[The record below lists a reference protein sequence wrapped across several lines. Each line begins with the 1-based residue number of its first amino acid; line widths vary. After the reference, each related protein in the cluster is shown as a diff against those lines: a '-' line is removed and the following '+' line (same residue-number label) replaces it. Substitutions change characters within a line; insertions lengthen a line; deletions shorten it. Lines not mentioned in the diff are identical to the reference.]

1 VIAPYSVSRSQ
12 SRKGGGASPL
22 LPTGGSLLAPIQ
34 MSDPTASPSETAS
47 GVKVIFNA
55 DEIRRAIS
63 RIAHE
68 IVERNDGARDLTLLG
83 LRTRGG
89 PIAQRLAARIRDLE
103 GVAVPV
109 AELDV
114 SDYRDDLPDRATR
127 AAARGPAAPLPV
139 EIVDRVVVLVDD
151 VLFTGRTTRAALD
164 AILDRGRPRRIQLA
178 VLVDRGHRE
187 LPIRADYVGKNL
199 PTAMS
204 ERIAVRLTESDG
216 VSEDAVTLIR
226 KPDATNG
233 EGASDGR

>member
-1 VIAPYSVSRSQ
+1 MSGTSARS
-12 SRKGGGASPL
+12 GDMAS
-22 LPTGGSLLAPIQ
+22 
-34 MSDPTASPSETAS
+34 D
-47 GVKVIFNA
+47 VKVIFNA

-68 IVERNDGARDLTLLG
+68 IVERNDGAHDLTLLG

-89 PIAQRLAARIRDLE
+89 PIAQRLAARIRDHE
-103 GVAVPV
+103 GVEVPV

-114 SDYRDDLPDRATR
+114 SDYRDDLPDRAAR

-139 EIVDRVVVLVDD
+139 AIVDRIVVLVDD

-226 KPDATNG
+226 KPDAAAG
-233 EGASDGR
+233 DGAADGR